1 MRRER
6 REAEEAAG
14 RGQGVTT
21 DERRLAE
28 ERETDGRMDGWTLH
42 VLSVLVPSSKTATVR
57 RQSKGDATR
66 RTHSLKK
73 AKKRKRSGKGGKGK
87 GKGCVCVGRDWDF
100 S

>member
-1 MRRER
+1 M
-6 REAEEAAG
+6 
-14 RGQGVTT
+14 TT

-28 ERETDGRMDGWTLH
+28 ERETDGWMDGWTLH

-73 AKKRKRSGKGGKGK
+73 AKKRKRNGKGGEGE
-87 GKGCVCVGRDWDF
+87 GVCVCRERLGFFVAGALALGPL
-100 S
+100 